1 MQVSRMLRKPK
12 GREHIWGN
20 GGFHRRHRLLQA
32 GVISYPASPLEV
44 SDSCPI
50 SRQPAQLLHSGT
62 TVHQHIHTSHIKPN
76 LDPLKHLSL
85 LSQASSYREVGQ
97 VTGDGLI
104 KGHAYAITDTEKAS
118 ITQSGACR
126 LRSTNLLALVLARF
140 LKNDQFLHKTAEIQ
154 SQSMKSH
161 LLLYSV

>member
-1 MQVSRMLRKPK
+1 MLRKPK
-12 GREHIWGN
+12 RREHIWGN

-44 SDSCPI
+44 SDSRPV

-62 TVHQHIHTSHIKPN
+62 TMHQHIHTSHIKPN
-76 LDPLKHLSL
+76 LDPLKRLSL
-85 LSQASSYREVGQ
+85 LSQANGYREVGQ

-104 KGHAYAITDTEKAS
+104 KGHAYAITVTEKAS

-126 LRSTNLLALVLARF
+126 LCSTNLLAPVLSCVSKKELVSPQ
-140 LKNDQFLHKTAEIQ
+140 NC
-154 SQSMKSH
+154 
-161 LLLYSV
+161 